1 MVMAIRPDDI
11 SCGRQITAGAPDV
24 SGRVEVV
31 EYLGREQEAAVRIND
46 VSRVWL
52 RTGEPMQ
59 TGDAI
64 DLQFPLDKVVL
75 LPAE

>member
-1 MVMAIRPDDI
+1 
-11 SCGRQITAGAPDV
+11 V

-46 VSRVWL
+46 NIRVWL
-52 RTGEPMQ
+52 RTSEPMR
-59 TGDAI
+59 TGDSI

>member
-1 MVMAIRPDDI
+1 MGPSYGA
-11 SCGRQITAGAPDV
+11 SGRGP
-24 SGRVEVV
+24 GRVEVV

-46 VSRVWL
+46 DTRVWL
-52 RTGEPMQ
+52 RTEEPMR
-59 TGDAI
+59 TGDSI